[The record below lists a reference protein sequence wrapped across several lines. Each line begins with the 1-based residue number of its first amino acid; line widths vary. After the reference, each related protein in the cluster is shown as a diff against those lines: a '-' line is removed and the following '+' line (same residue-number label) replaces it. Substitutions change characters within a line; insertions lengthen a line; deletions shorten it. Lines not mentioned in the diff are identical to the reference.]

1 MTYGSSRPTEAFCQE
16 NATIHR
22 FHALTLFLFVFLATC
37 PGCASSWRKQFDAEL
52 MRMGH
57 RNWIVVA
64 DSAYPAQN
72 RPGITTIYTG
82 HKQLETVQ
90 FVLDAIGQSAHVRP
104 IVYRDAELDRVSE
117 QDAPGVE
124 SYRRELEKLV
134 GSSAQSLP
142 HMDIIRKLDESAMM
156 FNVLILKTDMTIPYT
171 SVFIQLD
178 CGYWDADREQRLRN
192 AMSSQ

>member
-1 MTYGSSRPTEAFCQE
+1 
-16 NATIHR
+16 
-22 FHALTLFLFVFLATC
+22 
-37 PGCASSWRKQFDAEL
+37 

-64 DSAYPAQN
+64 DSAYPAQS
-72 RPGITTIYTG
+72 RPGITTIYTAQ
-82 HKQLETVQ
+82 KQLDTVQ
-90 FVLDAIGQSAHVRP
+90 VVLDAIGQSAHVRP
-104 IVYRDAELDRVSE
+104 VVYRDAELDRVSE
-117 QDAPGVE
+117 KDAPGVE

-142 HMDIIRKLDESAMM
+142 HMDIIRKLDESATM

-192 AMSSQ
+192 TMSGQ